1 VDIIQQ
7 DIGYCSEV
15 GTVYFISHK
24 KNKPPQVA
32 LKNKGIGNLPGL
44 STPQRA
50 TENTLS

>member
-1 VDIIQQ
+1 MESKRQFGIIVKFGLSTDR
-7 DIGYCSEV
+7 DIG
-15 GTVYFISHK
+15 